1 MLWTL
6 SIFLKLLEHFVK
18 VLIGISA
25 IINHYYIDNHH
36 TLCRIGLFLDLIL
49 SLLKCYDSFKYWLS
63 ALLAREPKDA
73 WWNCWNRDWSII
85 SNFTWSQEPVNCL
98 SENID
103 ALMSFAFIKD
113 GPNNIG
119 NLFALATEPKWLY
132 ESDISLFKRSTIY
145 VHHRLAFVLK
155 FLPGIFQEC

>member
-25 IINHYYIDNHH
+25 IINHDNIDNHH
-36 TLCRIGLFLDLIL
+36 TLSQMGFLLDLVL
-49 SLLKCYDSFKYWLS
+49 SLLECYDSLEYWLS
-63 ALLAREPKDA
+63 ALLVREPKDA

-85 SNFTWSQEPVNCL
+85 SNFTWSQEPVNCF

-132 ESDISLFKRSTIY
+132 ESDISLFKRTTIY

-155 FLPGIFQEC
+155 LLPSLLQEC